1 MEEERNE
8 LFSAIKGFDNSR
20 LKHQTPRVT
29 HLGSMVAGIDSTG
42 WRSFGS
48 YAVFGTGNDA
58 SNDRKGNE
66 GTLPSDATLSLSDAK
81 NLPM

>member
-1 MEEERNE
+1 MEERNE

-29 HLGSMVAGIDSTG
+29 QLGSMVAGIDSTG

-58 SNDRKGNE
+58 SNDPKGNE
-66 GTLPSDATLSLSDAK
+66 GRTLPSDVTLSLSDVK
-81 NLPM
+81 NQLM